1 MIKTLNVRTGSRC
14 QMIDVTDE
22 VQAAVREA
30 GLADGCVV
38 CYVPHTT
45 AGVTIQENAD
55 PDVVHDIL
63 WKLDQLIPRD
73 DHGFRH
79 SEGNSDAHLKCSL
92 IGMSQTVLVESG
104 RLILGTWQGIFFCEF
119 DGPRQRHLLVK
130 CVPSIV

>member
-30 GLADGCVV
+30 GLVDGGAL

-63 WKLDQLIPRD
+63 WKLGQLIPRD
-73 DHGFRH
+73 DSGFRH

-92 IGMSQTVLVESG
+92 IGMSQTVPVEGG
-104 RLILGTWQGIFFCEF
+104 RLVLGTWQGIYFCEF
-119 DGPRQRHLLVK
+119 DGPRHRQLLVR
-130 CVPSIV
+130 CLAGSP